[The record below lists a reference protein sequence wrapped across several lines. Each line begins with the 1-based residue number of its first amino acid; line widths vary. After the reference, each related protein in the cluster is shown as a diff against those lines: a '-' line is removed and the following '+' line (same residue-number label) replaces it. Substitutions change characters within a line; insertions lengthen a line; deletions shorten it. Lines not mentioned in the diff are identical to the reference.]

1 MSKYHESKK
10 FLALRKKYY
19 AKLKKA
25 GFEDI
30 EITDWSTGDSGNL
43 LRGFGH
49 MDAVRRWTPDK
60 ERYYQLARQMNFT
73 LAERKY
79 PKEER
84 KIWGLHAEG
93 VSFRAI
99 ERRLGVPRNRVSR
112 IVRRIEKE
120 MISEQEQQIDVE

>member
-1 MSKYHESKK
+1 MGNPFKTRE
-10 FLALRKKYY
+10 FLALRRKYY
-19 AKLKKA
+19 EKLKEE

-49 MDAVRRWTPDK
+49 MDAIRRYTPDK
-60 ERYYQLARQMNFT
+60 ERYYQLARQMIHT
-73 LAERKY
+73 LKARRA

-84 KIWGLHAEG
+84 KVWELHAEG

-99 ERRLGVPRNRVSR
+99 ERRLGISRNRVSK
-112 IVRRIEKE
+112 IVKRIERE
-120 MISEQEQQIDVE
+120 MLDDEQS